1 MTKIRVGI
9 VDDERLFIQGMR
21 MILEQDEDLTVSF
34 EAENGLELLER
45 LAEDENIADVVLLD
59 LAMPLLDGVD
69 TLLKIISLS
78 IPIKVIILTSHYNDS
93 MIVKLLDEGA
103 SGFLAK
109 NEHPDIVIQT
119 IKGVH
124 RKGFFI
130 NDHIM
135 QLIRDRRLLA
145 KRKLVDIDLTHREIE
160 ILKLICKEYTNK
172 EIADKLKISSRTVEG
187 HRKSILE
194 KIDCKNTAGMVIYA
208 IEHKLYDVHIS
219 PFN

>member
-34 EAENGLELLER
+34 EAENGLELLEK
-45 LAEDENIADVVLLD
+45 LAEDENLADVVLLD

-172 EIADKLKISSRTVEG
+172 EIADNLKISSRTVEG

-219 PFN
+219 PFS

>member
-1 MTKIRVGI
+1 MTKIRLGI
-9 VDDERLFIQGMR
+9 VDDERLFIQGMK
-21 MILEQDEDLTVSF
+21 MILEQDDDITVSF

-45 LAEDENIADVVLLD
+45 LSEDEDIPDVVLLD

-69 TLLKIISLS
+69 TLLKIISLP

-93 MIVKLLDEGA
+93 LIVKLLDEGA
-103 SGFLAK
+103 AGFLAK

-145 KRKLVDIDLTHREIE
+145 KRKLVEIDLSQREIE
-160 ILKLICKEYTNK
+160 ILKLICIEYTNK
-172 EIADKLKISSRTVEG
+172 EIGDKLKISSRTVEG

-194 KIDCKNTAGMVIYA
+194 KIHCKNTAGMVIYA
-208 IEHKLYDVHIS
+208 IEHKLFEVNIS
-219 PFN
+219 PYT

>member
-9 VDDERLFIQGMR
+9 VDDERLFIQGMK

-34 EAENGLELLER
+34 EAENGLELLEK
-45 LAEDENIADVVLLD
+45 LAEDENLADVVLLD

-172 EIADKLKISSRTVEG
+172 EIADSLKISSRTVEG

>member
-34 EAENGLELLER
+34 EAENGLELLEK
-45 LAEDENIADVVLLD
+45 LAEDENLADVVLLD

-172 EIADKLKISSRTVEG
+172 EIADSLKISSRTVEG

>member
-34 EAENGLELLER
+34 EAENGLELLEK
-45 LAEDENIADVVLLD
+45 LAEDENLADVVLLD

-172 EIADKLKISSRTVEG
+172 EIADSLKISSRTVEG

-208 IEHKLYDVHIS
+208 IEHKLYDVNIS

>member
-34 EAENGLELLER
+34 EAENGLELLEK
-45 LAEDENIADVVLLD
+45 LAEDEHLADVILLD

-103 SGFLAK
+103 AGFLAK

-172 EIADKLKISSRTVEG
+172 EIADKLRISSRTVEG

-208 IEHKLYDVHIS
+208 IEHKIYDVSIS

>member
-34 EAENGLELLER
+34 EAENGLELLEK
-45 LAEDENIADVVLLD
+45 LAEDENLADVVLLD

-78 IPIKVIILTSHYNDS
+78 MPIKVIILTSHYNDS

-172 EIADKLKISSRTVEG
+172 EIADNLKISSRTVEG

>member
-34 EAENGLELLER
+34 EAENGLELLEK
-45 LAEDENIADVVLLD
+45 LAEDENIADIVLLD

-78 IPIKVIILTSHYNDS
+78 IPIKIIILTSHYNDS

-145 KRKLVDIDLTHREIE
+145 KRKLVDIDLTYREIE

>member
-34 EAENGLELLER
+34 EAENGLELLEK
-45 LAEDENIADVVLLD
+45 LAENENLADVVLLD

-172 EIADKLKISSRTVEG
+172 EIADSLKISSRTVEG

>member
-34 EAENGLELLER
+34 EAENGLELLEK
-45 LAEDENIADVVLLD
+45 LAEDENLADVVLLD

-172 EIADKLKISSRTVEG
+172 EIADNLKISSRTVEG

>member
-21 MILEQDEDLTVSF
+21 MILEQDEDLKVSF
-34 EAENGLELLER
+34 EAENGLELLEK
-45 LAEDENIADVVLLD
+45 LAEDENLADVVLLD

-172 EIADKLKISSRTVEG
+172 EIADSLKISSRTVEG